1 METGTESVSLERL
14 MQAAQA
20 GDGTAYEHLL
30 RSVVPVLRRQARAKW
45 IGSIDPEDLVQ
56 DVLLSLHSV
65 RHTYDPARPF
75 LPWLSAI
82 FRRRLVDL
90 QRRHIRKAENEV
102 TTDTL
107 PETFS
112 ADETNWLEDGQGDPD
127 LLKSAIAS
135 LPAGQRKAIELLKI
149 QELSLKEAAERTGM
163 SISALKVAVHRG
175 MKSLKQTL
183 GA

>member
-1 METGTESVSLERL
+1 MEAEKEARHLEAL
-14 MQAAQA
+14 MEAAQQ
-20 GDGTAYEHLL
+20 GDSAAYAQLL
-30 RSVVPVLRRQARAKW
+30 KAVVPELRRYARAKW
-45 IGSIDPEDLVQ
+45 IGTIDPEDLVQ

-75 LPWLSAI
+75 MPWLGAI

-90 QRRHIRKAENEV
+90 QRRHIRKARNEV
-102 TTDTL
+102 VTDTL

-112 ADETNWLEDGQGDPD
+112 DDETNWLEEGQGDPE
-127 LLKSAIAS
+127 LLRTAIAS
-135 LPAGQRKAIELLKI
+135 LPAGQRKAIELLKL
-149 QELSLKEAAERTGM
+149 QELSLKEAAEKTGM

-183 GA
+183 RA